1 VGLAHTAGAKQQQVF
16 CLQQPGG
23 LPHQALELL
32 PVAGLEVLVVKT
44 IEALLPGEM
53 GTTEQ
58 ALLAGDLTLFQ
69 LLLTEGVEE
78 LARAPALGLSLFGQ
92 RLPMAAE
99 ARQLELFQEQRQC
112 RFHRR

>member
-1 VGLAHTAGAKQQQVF
+1 M
-16 CLQQPGG
+16 
-23 LPHQALELL
+23 
-32 PVAGLEVLVVKT
+32 LVVKA

-92 RLPMAAE
+92 RLPVAAE
-99 ARQLELFQEQRQC
+99 ARQLELFQQQRQC